1 MQMLS
6 AIRTVAN
13 ETGKLMV
20 ALSAILIP
28 LFFVAVVVEHIRGT
42 ELSPT
47 VAVVSLLKGVW
58 Y

>member
-28 LFFVAVVVEHIRGT
+28 LFFAAVVVEHIRGT